1 MKRVAQSEFDLLT
14 VARALVGQ
22 VGAEAVEPLLRQ
34 PRAVGS
40 KLGPTAM
47 GLLKRTLAKGAVLEL
62 CRRGG
67 WRLAAHLEE
76 MEVVTGRLW
85 QRRQP
90 PELRF
95 SSVTV
100 ELLRWLAASPLAMDA
115 ECQPLKVK
123 GRPQLGD
130 ELVLYLAFDLADR
143 CCCCAPLARTPLFR
157 SSALV
162 WLGFFEPLARHAPLW
177 IGELSERPAG
187 SAAAAS
193 RAELERAFGQLV
205 RERAVLLE
213 ALQADLARRWIAAER
228 RKGELAQPAQMIA
241 LGESQRALVKALCA
255 VLDRHARRDLAGF
268 LLEAGGA
275 LLRHRPEASRWV
287 AGLATG
293 ALAERQRAVRAAGA
307 LLESLGQL
315 GRWAEEAQGVRFFDD
330 DYEASQLL
338 LKQWER
344 IGAQGMAHAQ
354 ELVQRMQALDAAVS
368 AQDAAQSEVTP

>member
-1 MKRVAQSEFDLLT
+1 VKRVAQSEFDLLT

-34 PRAVGS
+34 PRAVGP

-67 WRLAAHLEE
+67 WRPAAHLEE

-115 ECQPLKVK
+115 ECKPLKVK
-123 GRPQLGD
+123 GRVQLGD
-130 ELVLYLAFDLADR
+130 ELVLYLACDLAER

-157 SSALV
+157 SSSLV
-162 WLGFFEPLARHAPLW
+162 WLGFFEPLARRAPL
-177 IGELSERPAG
+177 
-187 SAAAAS
+187 
-193 RAELERAFGQLV
+193 RADGLDRALGQLV
-205 RERAVLLE
+205 GERAVLLE

-228 RKGELAQPAQMIA
+228 RKGQLTQPAQMIA
-241 LGESQRALVKALCA
+241 LGESQRALVEALCA
-255 VLDRHARRDLAGF
+255 ALDRHQRRDLAGF
-268 LLEAGGA
+268 LLEAAGA
-275 LLRHRPEASRWV
+275 LLRHRPEPSRWV
-287 AGLATG
+287 AVLAPGG
-293 ALAERQRAVRAAGA
+293 ALAERQRAFRAAGA

-330 DYEASQLL
+330 EYEASQLL
-338 LKQWER
+338 LKQWGQV
-344 IGAQGMAHAQ
+344 GAQGLAHAQ

-368 AQDAAQSEVTP
+368 AQGAAQSEVTP